1 VVGYKPAVVARLD
14 PRTLRAL
21 PGPRIEL
28 PYGVSG
34 YAWSPDRSRLVLG
47 DLDDDALHVVDP
59 AAANASWQAGRLL
72 AYGRR
77 WDGEAEH
84 ERGVGVT
91 VHGPGADGSTC
102 SAPGP
107 STRPT

>member
-1 VVGYKPAVVARLD
+1 MTRPLLGVVGYRPAVVARLD
-14 PRTLRAL
+14 PRTLRAV

-59 AAANASWQAGRLL
+59 LRLRRLATIRFGIVAEAPQQPAWLGPRRLAVVAGNPS
-72 AYGRR
+72 
-77 WDGEAEH
+77 DGATL
-84 ERGVGVT
+84 GW
-91 VHGPGADGSTC
+91 
-102 SAPGP
+102 
-107 STRPT
+107 